1 VAVTGFMEGW
11 RAVNVGRLKLIQRTE
26 RRVMLHD
33 LVEDPDE
40 RTDVAAERPI
50 AVRYARGLLG
60 LHLAGVERPS
70 RARRAIREERLQIDE
85 ETRRQLEELGY
96 AGASRAGVPQPEE

>member
-33 LVEDPDE
+33 LGEDPDE
-40 RTDVAAERPI
+40 MHDVAAERPI

-70 RARRAIREERLQIDE
+70 RQRTEIRQETLTIDA

-96 AGASRAGVPQPEE
+96 AGASRPGQQD